1 MRKPKKQ
8 KKPLNDLSRS
18 LTPFD
23 PNQTLIIVVPLTN
36 VAPYKIS
43 DATTVTASHGRSV
56 KAGQFLRPSAPRA
69 AGMRWSAAPHA
80 Y

>member
-23 PNQTLIIVVPLTN
+23 PNHSLIAVIELAPIEDIGGLMVPIQLALT
-36 VAPYKIS
+36 ALSRRAHS
-43 DATTVTASHGRSV
+43 D
-56 KAGQFLRPSAPRA
+56 SAL
-69 AGMRWSAAPHA
+69 GVFTN
-80 Y
+80 

>member
-23 PNQTLIIVVPLTN
+23 PNHSLIVPGVERQPLKKLPADEN
-36 VAPYKIS
+36 G
-43 DATTVTASHGRSV
+43 GR
-56 KAGQFLRPSAPRA
+56 
-69 AGMRWSAAPHA
+69 
-80 Y
+80 